1 MVISTRLKGKKRTKE
16 KKQEPAFFP
25 HSSGIG
31 VVCGLCLPYNLKI
44 MKWVYIEDLAGAVDQ
59 DVEIRGWLYNKR
71 SSGKVR
77 FLVIR
82 DGTGIVQATVFGREK
97 DHPLFAAFDT
107 LTQESS
113 LIARGRVRAESRA
126 PGGYEIALEEIEILQ
141 VAKDYPITPKEHST
155 PFLMEHRHLWL
166 RSQKQH
172 AVLQVRTEVIRA
184 IRDFFDGR
192 GFRLMDT
199 PILTPSACEG
209 TTTLFETQ
217 YFDQKAYLSQSG
229 QLYNEATAMAFGKV
243 YCFGPTFRAEKSK
256 TRRHLIEFWMVE
268 PEVAFATLQDVIAL
282 GEDLVM
288 YILERVLE
296 KRRGDLETLERDCA
310 PLEKIARP
318 FPRLTYDEALP
329 MLQARGSAIEW
340 GGDFGAPEETLISQ
354 IYDSPVCVTHFP
366 SQIKAFYM
374 QPDAERPELAL
385 GVDFLASEGYGE
397 IIGGGQRIHD
407 LELLEQ
413 RIREHDLP
421 QAAYEWYLDLRK
433 YGSVPHGGFGL
444 GVERT
449 VAWLCGIRHIRETI
463 PFPRLLYRIYP

>member
-1 MVISTRLKGKKRTKE
+1 
-16 KKQEPAFFP
+16 
-25 HSSGIG
+25 
-31 VVCGLCLPYNLKI
+31 

-268 PEVAFATLQDVIAL
+268 PEVAFATLQDVITL

-288 YILERVLE
+288 FILKRVLE

-407 LELLEQ
+407 HELLEQ